1 MMINN
6 SRKKMESSN
15 YATKLLNKEAVDKL
29 RHGQKNLREILRNRC
44 RTQMR
49 EKREELFNARRLG
62 LTEDEEAIN
71 NTFAEIIRREISDM
85 SIKLSNN
92 TIVDFFESTNNLMTN
107 DDLIDIEEE
116 LIREHEFILQEYEE
130 MYQRENNMMN
140 EYVEHLLKKEVICP
154 ICQLTEIKQ
163 VADGLICEGCNLKL
177 PPKMSISE
185 LSTVIDQRLNTHN
198 NNCPEL
204 PQFKATLRNDDVF
217 SINLSC
223 YKCPYFALVI

>member
-1 MMINN
+1 
-6 SRKKMESSN
+6 MESSN
-15 YATKLLNKEAVDKL
+15 YAAKLMNKEAVDKL
-29 RHGQKNLREILRNRC
+29 RHGQKNFREVLRNRC

-71 NTFAEIIRREISDM
+71 NTFAEIVRREISDM
-85 SIKLSNN
+85 SITLSNDN
-92 TIVDFFESTNNLMTN
+92 SVNFFESTSNLMTN

-116 LIREHEFILQEYEE
+116 LMKEHEFMLREYEE
-130 MYQRENNMMN
+130 MYQRESNMMN

-177 PPKMSISE
+177 PPKMSIDE
-185 LSTVIDQRLNTHN
+185 LSTVIDQRLNAHN
-198 NNCPEL
+198 NNCPE
-204 PQFKATLRNDDVF
+204 PPEFKATLRNNVF
-217 SINLSC
+217 SIDLSC